1 MNMWKWTNYILY
13 MFIISV
19 LTLFPTVL
27 MYEISCIRF
36 YVNGFV
42 EMVQLLLS
50 PGIDHRWSQ
59 IFQASVTDFVTDGHR
74 FFRLLLSNCVN
85 WKIYCDDHSSLSS
98 TTTVQKWI
106 ISYTSHHRWYCL
118 SVVFFLFILFL
129 CYFAVPFQKFSKEQW
144 QVIITK

>member
-42 EMVQLLLS
+42 EMIQLLLS
-50 PGIDHRWSQ
+50 SWYWPQMVTDFSGLCHRFCDRWSQ
-59 IFQASVTDFVTDGHR
+59 IFQASSFQLRKLENLLRWSFFTFIYNHSSKMNYFIYFTSQMVLFVCSIFSFHIVS
-74 FFRLLLSNCVN
+74 LLLCSPLS
-85 WKIYCDDHSSLSS
+85 KI
-98 TTTVQKWI
+98 
-106 ISYTSHHRWYCL
+106 
-118 SVVFFLFILFL
+118 F
-129 CYFAVPFQKFSKEQW
+129 
-144 QVIITK
+144 